1 VEGLGLP
8 DHVRNRRGA
17 GISQKHGVLGFVAEG
32 GGNLYIVP
40 GADFADDI
48 GLIILV

>member
-1 VEGLGLP
+1 MEGLGLA

-17 GISQKHGVLGFVAEG
+17 RISQKHGMLGLVAAG

-40 GADFADDI
+40 GADVADDI
-48 GLIILV
+48 GLIVLV